1 VRMDAA
7 IYTTIR
13 TRGTSTPRCMGF
25 FFTGEQQIQ
34 IGSGG
39 INRAGGQ

>member
-1 VRMDAA
+1 MH
-7 IYTTIR
+7 
-13 TRGTSTPRCMGF
+13 GF

-39 INRAGGQ
+39 INRAGGNDEAEGQEVLQAARGCGVE